1 MSETCPVGGPI
12 YRPGGANNH
21 PLKGGKYSDWE
32 GGVRANAFLAG
43 GALPPAAAG
52 RAYDGLFSVADWFAT
67 LRAEYASLGAG
78 RRCCAACSEH
88 RVKTTD
94 RRTQ

>member
-78 RRCCAACSEH
+78 VQYCAACSEH